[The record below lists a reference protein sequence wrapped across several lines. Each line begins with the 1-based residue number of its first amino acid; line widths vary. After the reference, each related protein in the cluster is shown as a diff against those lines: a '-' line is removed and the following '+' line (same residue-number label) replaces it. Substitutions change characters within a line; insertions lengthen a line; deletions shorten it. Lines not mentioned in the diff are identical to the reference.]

1 MTLWLFREGMR
12 GRRFW
17 ALAGWLSVLDLL
29 LVVFL
34 NFMLLVWLVPA
45 LEVSGVWARCGDG
58 VKMRVK

>member
-1 MTLWLFREGMR
+1 MR

-17 ALAGWLSVLDLL
+17 ALAGRLDAMDLL

-45 LEVSGVWARCGDG
+45 LEVSGVRAGCAGG
-58 VKMRVK
+58 VEKRVK